1 MPLDNSVEYIHIAMR
16 PGLTFIFLK
25 YLREEKWMSIRR
37 RHDARQPDSEAALP
51 LKRIQPSERIWV
63 VLRREFEPILKGA
76 DYCGVHPRPRLS
88 SQLLDPSILRPHGLF

>member
-63 VLRREFEPILKGA
+63 VLGHEFEPILKGH
-76 DYCGVHPRPRLS
+76 DYCGVHPPPRS
-88 SQLLDPSILRPHGLF
+88 CSQLLDEFIV